1 MRQALIKVA
10 NHSVQWLEM
19 TAFVAKRALDGLAEL
34 CGCKFVVAKS
44 LTGVSIMA
52 VIINK
57 DGGGGGGAGFT
68 LVGIIVG
75 AVLLAVAVVGFL
87 MWDNYKSGGAPKAI
101 VVTGQAK

>member
-1 MRQALIKVA
+1 
-10 NHSVQWLEM
+10 
-19 TAFVAKRALDGLAEL
+19 
-34 CGCKFVVAKS
+34 
-44 LTGVSIMA
+44 MA

-57 DGGGGGGAGFT
+57 DSNGSGGAGYT
-68 LVGIIVG
+68 LLGLILG